1 MTEQIRKH
9 LRTLGLEPGANAAE
23 VKQAYRQL
31 AMLWHPDRNGGSPE
45 MLATAER
52 RMSEINAAY
61 QFLKDHLPEI
71 DEFGSKSGG
80 KSGTT
85 FSTGRSPSPWSYE
98 TPRRPQSAAAG
109 QPLVPPLAALH
120 ALPFPFV
127 PVFTASH
134 VRDTQQVTFTADG
147 KRLVGLFGYPL
158 VYWDVATGQQLRA
171 EYSDRGEYAYLA
183 VSPNGKYLA
192 IARNRNGWFGTAKSD
207 IHLYD
212 PISGTERKVIN
223 RNSHVSSLA
232 FSPDGKQLAVGD
244 TLGTVGFWD
253 AESGREVSGKI
264 DGAGRDGRTLRI
276 VTEAGE
282 VAKVAYLD
290 GGQAAKQVVLLRRGK
305 VMTEVSLWDVRRS
318 KLVRNYTVHVRDCLT
333 YAALGDVVP
342 FPDGKMLL
350 VANNDTVNRRY
361 RLHLWDVQ
369 TGNEV
374 ERKFAGHVRDITS
387 VACAPDGKTVLS
399 ASEDGTVRL
408 WDVATGR
415 ELRRG
420 AGHEQTVRWVV
431 YSPDGKLAASCG
443 DDHNVRIWKI

>member
-1 MTEQIRKH
+1 M
-9 LRTLGLEPGANAAE
+9 A
-23 VKQAYRQL
+23 
-31 AMLWHPDRNGGSPE
+31 
-45 MLATAER
+45 
-52 RMSEINAAY
+52 EINAAY
-61 QFLKDHLPEI
+61 QFLKGHLPEL
-71 DEFGSKSGG
+71 ETFGGS
-80 KSGTT
+80 
-85 FSTGRSPSPWSYE
+85 SPGAGSSPRYTSPWSYE
-98 TPRRPQSAAAG
+98 TPHRPQSTAAG
-109 QPLVPPLAALH
+109 SPLVPPLAALH
-120 ALPFPFV
+120 ALPFPYV
-127 PVFTASH
+127 PVFTGPL
-134 VRDTQQVTFTADG
+134 VRDTQQVAFTADG
-147 KRLVGLFGYPL
+147 KRLIGVFGHPL
-158 VYWDVATGQQLRA
+158 VYWDVVTGQKL
-171 EYSDRGEYAYLA
+171 RGEYADQGEYSYLA

-192 IARNRNGWFGTAKSD
+192 IARNRSGWFGSAKSEVQ
-207 IHLYD
+207 LYD
-212 PISGTERKVIN
+212 PITGAERKLIH
-223 RNSHVSSLA
+223 RNSYVSSLA

-244 TLGTVGFWD
+244 TLGTVDFWE

-264 DGAGRDGRTLRI
+264 VGAERDVRTLRI

-318 KLVRNYTVHVRDCLT
+318 KLLRNYTVHVRECLT
-333 YAALGDVVP
+333 YAALGDIVP

-361 RLHLWDVQ
+361 TLHLWDVQ

-374 ERKFAGHVRDITS
+374 ERNGKFSGHVRNITS

-408 WDVATGR
+408 WDVGTGR

-420 AGHEQTVRWVV
+420 AAHERTVRWVV
-431 YSPDGKLAASCG
+431 YSPDGKLAASAG